1 MKYNAYKEL
10 KKLNKLHEDRWSTA
24 KNNQEADELRSK
36 YWELERNL
44 RGQALSRGDF
54 EVYKPDD
61 RDPGPD
67 IVSPR
72 YNQEE
77 QKQLDDAW
85 AEVERATREASE
97 RLKAHQQD
105 LANKRAAK
113 LGLTGDQLVEFE
125 KIKHQISSLNSKI
138 KSNTYT
144 INDLTKQNADLGKEV
159 EDLMVKLNSIKG

>member
-1 MKYNAYKEL
+1 MNSNAYKEL
-10 KKLNKLHEDRWSTA
+10 KKLNKLHEARWSTA

-44 RGQALSRGDF
+44 RGQALARGDF
-54 EVYKPDD
+54 DVHAPDA

-67 IVSPR
+67 IVTPR

-85 AEVERATREASE
+85 AEVKRATREASE
-97 RLKAHQQD
+97 RLKAHQQE
-105 LANKRAAK
+105 LANRRAAK
-113 LGLTGDQLVEFE
+113 LGLTGGQLAEFE

-144 INDLTKQNADLGKEV
+144 IDELTKQNADLGKEV
-159 EDLMVKLNSIKG
+159 EDLMSKLNSLKG